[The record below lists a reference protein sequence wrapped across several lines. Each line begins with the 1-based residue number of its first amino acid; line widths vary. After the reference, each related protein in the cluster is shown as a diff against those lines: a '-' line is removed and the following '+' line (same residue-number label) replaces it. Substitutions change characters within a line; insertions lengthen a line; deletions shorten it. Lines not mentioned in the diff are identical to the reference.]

1 MPRMTAPTADP
12 GTRPVVAILT
22 AHWGADGEDG
32 WITRQVAGALACYGD
47 VHIVTPDGTEA
58 GSSTDG
64 VFTLHRLATP
74 LAREHELE
82 RDLLVQAFRAT
93 GTSDD
98 IAGSE
103 TVRRLLDRGLVDS
116 WDGAT
121 AVLDRLRPDRTVIV
135 GHRNVGALEA
145 LDRHRPSV
153 PYVLLALAAD
163 DDGIACPR
171 FDALITRAASVL
183 AVTEPERGSIV
194 AHHGRADTVRQVGAP
209 LSANPS
215 ARSEPNTWVGDSQY
229 ILVLTGVG
237 REDESTENEL
247 CQLIRMRFPDRPVGI
262 SHTDAFCA
270 WHEGR
275 LMNGWPIERSSDL
288 ARLLAFAA
296 VTVDF
301 RPGNLF
307 ARRALESL
315 LYGAPIIVPAGSRAA
330 DHARD
335 GRAGLW
341 FRGPA
346 ELVGCIEAL
355 LEPSAHSVV
364 VAQGRAYAESEYGS
378 TRQFISRVTASC
390 DLTDPT
396 ASVGAST

>member
-1 MPRMTAPTADP
+1 MPRMTAAPADHRA
-12 GTRPVVAILT
+12 RPVVAILT
-22 AHWGADGEDG
+22 AHWGTAGEDG
-32 WITRQVAGALACYGD
+32 WITRQVAGALAYYGD
-47 VHIVTPDGTEA
+47 VHIVTPEGTEA

-64 VFTLHRLATP
+64 VFTLHRLASP
-74 LAREHELE
+74 PAREHELR

-98 IAGSE
+98 VAGSE
-103 TVRRLLDRGLVDS
+103 AVRRLLDRGLVDS

-121 AVLDRLRPDRTVIV
+121 DVLDRLRPDRTLIV

-145 LDRHRPSV
+145 LDRHRPSA
-153 PYVLLALAAD
+153 PYALLALAD

-171 FDALITRAASVL
+171 FDPLIARAASVL
-183 AVTEPERGSIV
+183 AVTEPERESIV
-194 AHHGRADTVRQVGAP
+194 AHHGRADAVWQVGAP

-215 ARSEPNTWVGDSQY
+215 ARSEPNTWIGDSHY

-247 CQLIRMRFPDRPVGI
+247 CRLIRMRFPERPVGI
-262 SHTDAFCA
+262 SHTDAFCV
-270 WHEGR
+270 WHQGR
-275 LMNGWPIERSSDL
+275 LTNGWPIERSSDL

-301 RPGNLF
+301 RPGDLF

-315 LYGAPIIVPAGSRAA
+315 LYGSPIIVPAGSRAA
-330 DHARD
+330 EHARH

-341 FRGPA
+341 FGDPA

-390 DLTDPT
+390 GLSDPAASIAAT
-396 ASVGAST
+396 A